1 MSPAT
6 LKSLLIGLATAIV
19 VAAAFA
25 LVQARSQAILEHRY
39 PRNPPDPIHAATAPD
54 QIALGQHLVESTGCA
69 LCHGKQM
76 AGRMLAAAGSPLAA
90 PNLTRV
96 VVKRSD
102 AELDWAIR
110 HGVRA
115 DGTSEFGMPS
125 HVYAAFTDAETS
137 AMIGYLRTL
146 KPLGPPTPRQPPG
159 FMQRVDMAVGWM
171 HPEVA
176 RIPGAPRP
184 LDLGPKFAAGRH
196 LAALACG
203 QCHGTDLSSGHG
215 APGPDL
221 MVRGGY
227 SRRQF
232 HALMRT
238 GDTPSGR
245 ELDLMSETA
254 RLSFSHFTDAEI
266 DALYD
271 YLNARDVVLDSA
283 RPPKKG

>member
-1 MSPAT
+1 MTAVSP
-6 LKSLLIGLATAIV
+6 KSLILGAAI
-19 VAAAFA
+19 A
-25 LVQARSQAILEHRY
+25 LVLAGGYVLVLSRSQAILQHRY
-39 PRNPPDPIHAATAPD
+39 VLAPSAVHAATAPD
-54 QIALGQHLVESTGCA
+54 QILLGQHLVQTDGCA

-96 VVKRSD
+96 VAKRSD
-102 AELDWAIR
+102 AELDRGIR
-110 HGVRA
+110 AGLRA

-125 HVYAAFTDAETS
+125 HVYAGFSDAETA
-137 AMIGYLRTL
+137 AMIGYLRSL
-146 KPLGPPTPRQPPG
+146 KPVGPPTPPQPPG
-159 FMQRVDMAVGWM
+159 FMQRVDMTVGWM
-171 HPEVA
+171 HPEATRLTGV
-176 RIPGAPRP
+176 PRP
-184 LDLGPKFAAGRH
+184 LDLGPRYAQGRH
-196 LAALACG
+196 LAAMACG
-203 QCHGTDLSSGHG
+203 QCHGTDLSSGHH

-227 SRRQF
+227 SRAQF

-238 GDTPSGR
+238 GETPSGR

-271 YLNARDVVLDSA
+271 YLYARDVKLDA
-283 RPPKKG
+283 AGPPKKP